1 MHVGNPAY
9 ANSFDCRCFKSC
21 SEAKSVIYVGDYL
34 ALGLVV
40 TLAMFFFDTR
50 LLNTRSSKF
59 FAACLVLT
67 GCTALVDILTGQLL
81 SSWNASLWL
90 HMHGNTLYFVVNI
103 LTTSCFALYL
113 FSKVL
118 EHVYNDHCFRNGK
131 IALTA
136 LFIIYMAFVISNY
149 WNQWLFYFDNQGNYC
164 RGPLNPIG
172 YVVTVL
178 QMCLVMVCYFRNRT
192 SAGKA
197 LKRSLRQSFPAII
210 LCILIQLTHQEIM
223 LNGLIMAMTCLII
236 FLNFQGQ
243 RQGEHNLTK
252 LNDRQFFY
260 QDIER
265 RIHAKQR
272 FQVLRI
278 IIRDFSMI
286 NQKYGYE
293 VGDEVLYQ
301 CAFALEKLLPHVSA
315 YHVGATDFALVMPYT
330 SEAAAQNNLETL
342 IRRADKGIVYRS
354 ENIIPDYIVVN
365 CISNDSDT
373 NVTEFCERL
382 EFAAG
387 IAKQQKKPYILCTP
401 EMGEQMRHRRYLI
414 ERMQHPDREHGFQ
427 VWFQPVYCLRTGKF
441 CSMEALLRLIE
452 PDGTMIPP
460 DEFISIAEQ
469 TGLIERIT
477 WFVAEEACRF
487 LSSHP
492 EITASVSINL
502 PMSQLLDRQFES
514 RLSDIVDHH
523 GIAHRRICLE
533 VTERAILEDFDTSK
547 AIMHSMSEAGYRFF
561 LDDFGTG
568 YSNFS
573 CLLQLPFTCIKLDRS
588 LSQNI
593 SEDTSTLDMVHML
606 TMLFHNM
613 GHEVIAEG
621 AENTAQ
627 VNTLSAHAVDR
638 IQGYY
643 FARPM
648 CQDDV
653 VEFYHQTTC
662 LTENTDA
669 CAE

>member
-1 MHVGNPAY
+1 M
-9 ANSFDCRCFKSC
+9 
-21 SEAKSVIYVGDYL
+21 IYVGDYL

-59 FAACLVLT
+59 FAVCLVLT

-81 SSWNASLWL
+81 SLRNAPVWL

-131 IALTA
+131 IALAA
-136 LFIIYMAFVISNY
+136 LFTIYIFFVISNY
-149 WNQWLFYFDNQGNYC
+149 WNQWLFYFDDLGTYR
-164 RGPLNPIG
+164 RGPLNSIG
-172 YVVTVL
+172 YIVTVL
-178 QMCLVMVCYFRNRT
+178 QMCLVMICYFRNRT

-210 LCILIQLTHQEIM
+210 LCIFIQLTHQEIM
-223 LNGLIMAMTCLII
+223 LNGFIMAMTCLIL

-286 NQKYGYE
+286 NQKYGHE

-330 SEAAAQNNLETL
+330 SEAAAQNNVETL
-342 IRRADKGIVYRS
+342 IQCADKGIIYRS
-354 ENIIPDYIVVN
+354 ENISPDYIVVN
-365 CISNDSDT
+365 CISNNSDT

-387 IAKQQKKPYILCTP
+387 IAKQQKKSYILCTP

-427 VWFQPVYCLRTGKF
+427 VWFQPVYCIRKDKF
-441 CSMEALLRLIE
+441 CSMEALVRLME

-460 DEFISIAEQ
+460 DEFIPVAEQ
-469 TGLIERIT
+469 TGMIDRIT
-477 WFVAEEACRF
+477 WFVVEEVCRF
-487 LSSHP
+487 LSTRP
-492 EITASVSINL
+492 EVTASVSINL
-502 PMSQLLDRQFES
+502 PMSQLLDRQFER
-514 RLSDIVDHH
+514 RLSDIVDQY
-523 GIAHRRICLE
+523 GIAHSRICLE

-547 AIMHSMSEAGYRFF
+547 AVMRNMSKAGYRFF

-568 YSNFS
+568 YSNFN
-573 CLLQLPFTCIKLDRS
+573 CLLQLPFSCIKLDRS
-588 LSQNI
+588 LSANI
-593 SEDTSTLDMVHML
+593 SQDAATLNMVRTL
-606 TMLFHNM
+606 TMLFHDM

-621 AENTAQ
+621 AESADQ
-627 VNTLSAHAVDR
+627 VSTLTAHAVDR

-643 FARPM
+643 YARPM
-648 CQDDV
+648 NQQDISG
-653 VEFYHQTTC
+653 FYRR
-662 LTENTDA
+662 NA
-669 CAE
+669 CAVENPVACEQ